1 MIIETEPTAGGLIAS
16 EASVSNSAI
25 YTKYAPPTKASTTT
39 IEMDK
44 MSADVENKTLL
55 CPDEPPPF
63 QIVHD
68 RGRSAYFLTC
78 DHGGKLLP
86 RALST
91 LGLGPIDLD
100 RHIAWDIGAAA
111 LARKLSDA
119 LDGWLIVQTYSRLA
133 IDCNRPLHS
142 PTSIAPISEATP
154 IPGNQH
160 VSAADADTRRCAIF
174 QPYHDRIVAEL
185 DARKIRG
192 RPTILVTVHTFTPE
206 FHGERRPWHVGVL
219 YHRDARLA
227 RILLDLF
234 RDERAL
240 VVGDNQPYSVND
252 ESDYAIPI
260 YGERRSIP
268 HVELEVRQD
277 LLVDESGQGE
287 WAQRLARALLQA
299 EPLIKQ
305 SQ

>member
-1 MIIETEPTAGGLIAS
+1 
-16 EASVSNSAI
+16 
-25 YTKYAPPTKASTTT
+25 
-39 IEMDK
+39 
-44 MSADVENKTLL
+44 VENETLL
-55 CPDEPPPF
+55 GRDEPAPF
-63 QIVHD
+63 QIAHD
-68 RGRSAYFLTC
+68 QGSSAYFLTC

-86 RALST
+86 RALGN
-91 LGLGPIDLD
+91 LGLDPIDLD

-111 LARKLSDA
+111 LARKLADA
-119 LDGWLIVQTYSRLA
+119 LDAWLIVQTYSRLA

-142 PTSIAPISEATP
+142 PTSIAPVSEATP

-160 VSAADADTRRCAIF
+160 VSAAYAEARRRAIF

-185 DARKIRG
+185 DARKISG
-192 RPTILVTVHTFTPE
+192 RPTILVAVHSFTPE

-219 YHRDARLA
+219 YHRDARLP
-227 RILLDLF
+227 RILLDIF
-234 RDERAL
+234 REESAL

-252 ESDYAIPI
+252 ESDYAIPV

-277 LLVDESGQGE
+277 LLADESGQAE
-287 WAQRLARALLQA
+287 WAARLARALLKA

-305 SQ
+305 AR

>member
-1 MIIETEPTAGGLIAS
+1 MPPNFELAAAKNVPAS
-16 EASVSNSAI
+16 FCYI
-25 YTKYAPPTKASTTT
+25 HQTP
-39 IEMDK
+39 
-44 MSADVENKTLL
+44 SADQSLPRAFNDGCRDHKLTPNVENQTLL
-55 CPDEPPPF
+55 GPDEPPPF
-63 QIVHD
+63 QIVHEQ
-68 RGRSAYFLTC
+68 GRSAYFLTC

-86 RALST
+86 RALGT
-91 LGLGPIDLD
+91 LGLRPTDLD

-119 LDGWLIVQTYSRLA
+119 LDAWLIIQTYSRLA

-142 PTSIAPISEATP
+142 PTSIAPISEATL

-160 VSAADADTRRCAIF
+160 VSAAEADARRRAIF

-185 DARKIRG
+185 DVRKIRQ
-192 RPTILVTVHTFTPE
+192 RSTILVTVHSFTPE

-234 RDERAL
+234 RDESAL
-240 VVGDNQPYSVND
+240 VVGDNQPYSVSD

-268 HVELEVRQD
+268 HVELEIRQD
-277 LLVDESGQGE
+277 LLADESGQTE
-287 WAQRLARALLQA
+287 WAQRLVRSLVQA
-299 EPLIKQ
+299 EQLL
-305 SQ
+305 SRSR

>member
-1 MIIETEPTAGGLIAS
+1 M
-16 EASVSNSAI
+16 
-25 YTKYAPPTKASTTT
+25 
-39 IEMDK
+39 
-44 MSADVENKTLL
+44 LL
-55 CPDEPPPF
+55 GPDEPAPF
-63 QIVHD
+63 RIAHEQ
-68 RGRSAYFLTC
+68 GRSAYFLTC

-86 RALST
+86 RALGN
-91 LGLGPIDLD
+91 LGLDPIDLE

-111 LARKLSDA
+111 LARKLADA
-119 LDGWLIVQTYSRLA
+119 LDAWLIVQTYSRLA

-154 IPGNQH
+154 IPGNRH
-160 VSAADADTRRCAIF
+160 VSAADADTRRRAIF

-185 DARKIRG
+185 DTRKRSG
-192 RPTILVTVHTFTPE
+192 RPTILVAVHSFTPE
-206 FHGERRPWHVGVL
+206 FHGECRPWHVGVL
-219 YHRDARLA
+219 YHRGVRLP
-227 RILLDLF
+227 RILLDIF
-234 RDERAL
+234 REESAL

-252 ESDYAIPI
+252 ESDYAIPV

-277 LLVDESGQGE
+277 LLADAAGQAE
-287 WAQRLARALLQA
+287 WAQRLARALLKA

>member
-1 MIIETEPTAGGLIAS
+1 MENARLLET
-16 EASVSNSAI
+16 
-25 YTKYAPPTKASTTT
+25 
-39 IEMDK
+39 
-44 MSADVENKTLL
+44 
-55 CPDEPPPF
+55 DEPPPF
-63 QIVHD
+63 QIAHEQ
-68 RGRSAYFLTC
+68 GRSAYFLTC

-86 RALST
+86 RGLGN
-91 LGLGPIDLD
+91 LGLGAVDLE

-119 LDGWLIVQTYSRLA
+119 LDAWLIVQTYSRLA

-154 IPGNQH
+154 IAGNQH
-160 VSAADADTRRCAIF
+160 VSPAEADARRRAIF

-185 DARKIRG
+185 DARKILG
-192 RPTILVTVHTFTPE
+192 RPTILVTVHSFTPE

-227 RILLDLF
+227 RILLERF
-234 RDERAL
+234 REEPGL

-252 ESDYAIPI
+252 ESDYAIPV
-260 YGERRSIP
+260 YGERRALP

-277 LLVDESGQGE
+277 LLADEAGQAE
-287 WAQRLARALLQA
+287 WAQRLARALLHA
-299 EPLIKQ
+299 ESIIKQ
-305 SQ
+305 AS